1 MPNEEFK
8 AMVIKTII
16 GLEKRVEDLSENFNK
31 ELAGSLINSDSK
43 W

>member
-16 GLEKRVEDLSENFNK
+16 GLEKRVYDLTDKKNK
-31 ELAGSLINSDSK
+31 KHNKKSCTCYK
-43 W
+43 